1 MPTYARYKPSKTQ
14 LTLAGIKEQL
24 AKCKDENR
32 KLKAELGDAQY
43 ALKWVRD
50 KLVEKEDEN
59 RNLKLIILRLTEQ
72 GEAKKNG

>member
-14 LTLAGIKEQL
+14 LTLAEIKEQL
-24 AKCKDENR
+24 AKCKDENC

-50 KLVEKEDEN
+50 KLIEKENEN

-72 GEAKKNG
+72 GEAKKDG